1 MQVQVLFEDN
11 HLLIVNKPA
20 GLPVQ
25 GDQTGDA
32 HLLEWAERYI
42 AEKAGKP
49 GAAFVGLVHRLD
61 RPVSGAVVLAKT
73 SKALARMNEVFRN
86 KQNQKVYRVITLYE
100 LPQEE
105 GTLIHYVAKDPMMH
119 KAIAFKSPK
128 PGAKSAVLHYKLLA
142 NYAGRFYYEIRLET
156 GRFHQIRVQL
166 SKAGSPI
173 VGDLKYGAK
182 EPLPDRSIALHAYQ
196 LMSPHASKVVEP
208 IDITA
213 PLPRAQWW
221 ELFSAYHK
229 TAAKSR

>member
-25 GDQTGDA
+25 GDQTGDP

-86 KQNQKVYRVITLYE
+86 KQNQKVYRAITLYE

-105 GTLIHYVAKDPMMH
+105 GTLIHYVGKDSLTH
-119 KAIAFKSPK
+119 KAIAYKSPK
-128 PGAKSAVLHYKLLA
+128 PGAKSAILHYKLLA

-166 SKAGSPI
+166 SKAGCPI

-182 EPLPDRSIALHAYQ
+182 EALPDRSIALHSYR
-196 LMSPHASKVVEP
+196 LMSPHASKVAEP
-208 IDITA
+208 IDVTA

-221 ELFSAYHK
+221 ELFSGYHK
-229 TAAKSR
+229 TAPKKR

>member
-25 GDQTGDA
+25 GDQTGDP

-42 AEKAGKP
+42 ADKAGKP

-86 KQNQKVYRVITLYE
+86 KQNQKVYRAITLYE

-105 GTLIHYVAKDPMMH
+105 GTLIHYVGKDSLTH
-119 KAIAFKSPK
+119 KAIAYKSPK

-166 SKAGSPI
+166 SKAGCPI

-182 EPLPDRSIALHAYQ
+182 EPLPDRSIALHSYR

-221 ELFSAYHK
+221 ELFGAYHK
-229 TAAKSR
+229 TAAKNR